1 MRSTVVK
8 VHQRFAMSRRP
19 TDDRGTLFTIGQLVS
34 ALDDRNLARAMR
46 LLEPAPENSL
56 APELRDEAPRCERC
70 ITHGE

>member
-1 MRSTVVK
+1 
-8 VHQRFAMSRRP
+8 MSRRP

-46 LLEPAPENSL
+46 LLEPAPENRPL
-56 APELRDEAPRCERC
+56 APELRDEAPRCVRC

>member
-1 MRSTVVK
+1 
-8 VHQRFAMSRRP
+8 MSRRP

-46 LLEPAPENSL
+46 LLEPDAEGAEL
-56 APELRDEAPRCERC
+56 APEVQDEAPRCVRC